1 MIDNIYMTDYSAIKD
16 KAKQMWSTFAPF
28 ENVTGLAAPELV
40 KFAGVQKGDKVL
52 DVGCGTGVVAITAAQ
67 LGATVSGSDLTPELI
82 DRAKQ
87 NSRISGFDVDFKIS
101 DVEDLPYNDESFDF
115 VLSQFGHMFAPRHDI
130 ALSEMLRVLKPKGII
145 AFSTWPP
152 ELLTGRLFALTA
164 KYAPPMPEGVS
175 RPTDWG
181 DVKTVT
187 KRLEDKTKQ
196 ITFHRAQYGNP
207 ALSPS
212 HMRILLETYIGPVS
226 AIVKSLEDNP
236 NKLSL
241 FRSEMEVLL
250 GEYFEDNA
258 VIQSFLMTRA
268 IKI

>member
-1 MIDNIYMTDYSAIKD
+1 
-16 KAKQMWSTFAPF
+16 
-28 ENVTGLAAPELV
+28 
-40 KFAGVQKGDKVL
+40 
-52 DVGCGTGVVAITAAQ
+52 
-67 LGATVSGSDLTPELI
+67 
-82 DRAKQ
+82 
-87 NSRISGFDVDFKIS
+87 
-101 DVEDLPYNDESFDF
+101 
-115 VLSQFGHMFAPRHDI
+115 
-130 ALSEMLRVLKPKGII
+130 
-145 AFSTWPP
+145 
-152 ELLTGRLFALTA
+152 
-164 KYAPPMPEGVS
+164 MPDGVS

-226 AIVKSLEDNP
+226 AIVESLEDNP
-236 NKLSL
+236 SKLSL

-250 GEYFEDNA
+250 GEYFENNA

>member
-1 MIDNIYMTDYSAIKD
+1 MVDYSAIKD

-28 ENVTGLAAPELV
+28 ENVTGLAAPELI
-40 KFAGVQKGDKVL
+40 KFAGIQKGDKVL

-67 LGATVSGSDLTPELI
+67 CGARVCGSDLTPELI
-82 DRAKQ
+82 DRAIQ
-87 NSRISGFDVDFKIS
+87 NSQISGFDIDFKIS
-101 DVEDLPYNDESFDF
+101 DVEDLPYEDDSFDY

-130 ALSEMLRVLKPKGII
+130 ALSEMLRVLKPRGVI

-181 DVKTVT
+181 DVKIVT
-187 KRLEDKTKQ
+187 QRLKEKTKQ
-196 ITFHRAQYGNP
+196 ISFHRAQYGNP

-226 AIVKSLEDNP
+226 AIVKSLKDDSA
-236 NKLSL
+236 KLSL

-250 GEYFEDNA
+250 GEYFENNT
-258 VIQSFLMTRA
+258 VIQSYLMTKA
-268 IKI
+268 IKL

>member
-1 MIDNIYMTDYSAIKD
+1 
-16 KAKQMWSTFAPF
+16 
-28 ENVTGLAAPELV
+28 
-40 KFAGVQKGDKVL
+40 
-52 DVGCGTGVVAITAAQ
+52 
-67 LGATVSGSDLTPELI
+67 
-82 DRAKQ
+82 
-87 NSRISGFDVDFKIS
+87 
-101 DVEDLPYNDESFDF
+101 
-115 VLSQFGHMFAPRHDI
+115 
-130 ALSEMLRVLKPKGII
+130 MLRVLKPKGII

-164 KYAPPMPEGVS
+164 KYAPPMPDGVS

-226 AIVKSLEDNP
+226 AIVESLEDNP

-241 FRSEMEVLL
+241 FRSEIEVLL
-250 GEYFEDNA
+250 GEYFENNA

-268 IKI
+268 IKL